1 MIKCPVISLLL
12 FLFLATF
19 CAGAASSP
27 ANAATTV
34 LETEHIYVCW
44 LYGPNVSGTRG
55 LTSFLQKLGAR
66 KKGSLWTY
74 TNASLQKA
82 FVIHLVSDFAGMKQ
96 ALYTEDAHVVING
109 HSNYGMGGVFA
120 TAAELGRQKIAA
132 IRYIDDVRLLTYSS
146 PWIAVNVPKIREHQS
161 YPNWWPVFQDGTS
174 GIMPYDFDD
183 PRGLPPFN
191 YCLTYQL
198 PGDPTHY
205 KIETVEN
212 SYLERFPGCDHPAWY
227 APDGSAPDPANPEHL
242 QYFLTYTNKAFDY
255 AGVWTKADS
264 ARSFY
269 GDNFL
274 YAPAGQGL
282 NQVGWFFSI
291 PAPGNYSISAC
302 WPAWSRN
309 TSAAF
314 YTVTHAAGTKTVKV
328 NQKLNAGRWKKLGV
342 FTFDTGEYAVVL
354 TDQSSA
360 RQTFVVA
367 DAIRITSAT
376 DAAAF
381 DQVVDNGPCPAP
393 HFGKKTIVF
402 RKQLEIEP
410 SQLRYKRLYYD
421 GCFSGPYYLGTFQ
434 RGISFYTVDD
444 SEGTGYTSYL
454 KAYLGGKTDE
464 EIWAAVQ
471 QVQAVYDYFD
481 FGKPPTDQGS
491 AQAAPPLVETA
502 PGSDETIDVAV
513 LGQATAQ
520 QVFAK
525 LEDEDMIGDEESSRD
540 AVVAA
545 FDRRRA
551 EGVAAALER
560 VVSPAVEA
568 TPARTRSRGRDL
580 IVARRILAAF
590 PDESVPRLL
599 ELYARGNAATKGD
612 VVRAAGRVDRD
623 SRALSL
629 LRAAL
634 DDKSVCE
641 ELSPEAMGEPLRVC
655 DLAYN
660 QLVLRC
666 GVKGVLRTIGP
677 GHSVAVREYHI
688 NVLKSRL

>member
-1 MIKCPVISLLL
+1 MMKWPAINLLL
-12 FLFLATF
+12 LLVSVTF
-19 CAGAASSP
+19 CAGAAPPPTNSV
-27 ANAATTV
+27 TDG
-34 LETEHIYVCW
+34 LQTEHIYVCW

-74 TNASLQKA
+74 TNASLQRA

-120 TAAELGRQKIAA
+120 TATELGRQKITA
-132 IRYIDDVRLLTYSS
+132 IRYIDDDRLLTYSS

-161 YPNWWPVFQDGTS
+161 YPNWWPVFQDGAS

-183 PRGLPPFN
+183 PRGLPPYN

-212 SYLERFPGCDHPAWY
+212 SHLERFPGCHHPAWY
-227 APDGSAPDPANPEHL
+227 ALDGSAPDPANPDHL
-242 QYFLTYTNKAFDY
+242 QYFLTNTNKAFESVG
-255 AGVWTKADS
+255 AWTPTNS
-264 ARSFY
+264 ARGYY
-269 GDNFL
+269 GTDYL

-291 PAPGNYSISAC
+291 PAPGNYSVSAC
-302 WPAWSRN
+302 WPAWSRS

-328 NQKLNAGRWKKLGV
+328 NQKLSAGGWKKLGV
-342 FTFDTGEYAVVL
+342 FSFDTGEYAVVL
-354 TDQSSA
+354 TDQSSV

-410 SQLRYKRLYYD
+410 SQMRYQRLYYD

-434 RGISFYTVDD
+434 RGITFYTVDD
-444 SEGTGYTSYL
+444 SEGTGYTTYL
-454 KAYLGGKTDE
+454 KAYVGGKTDE
-464 EIWAAVQ
+464 EIWAAIQKVQ
-471 QVQAVYDYFD
+471 PVYDYFD
-481 FGKPPTDQGS
+481 FTRRPTEQAS
-491 AQAAPPLVETA
+491 AQAAPPLVEAA
-502 PGSDETIDVAV
+502 PGSDETIDAEV
-513 LGQATAQ
+513 LSQATTQ
-520 QVFAK
+520 QVFAR
-525 LEDEDMIGDEESSRD
+525 LADEELIGDEESSRN

-551 EGVAAALER
+551 EGIAMALER
-560 VVSPAVEA
+560 VTSPAVEA
-568 TPARTRSRGRDL
+568 SPGRTRSRARDL

-590 PDESVPRLL
+590 PDESMPSLL
-599 ELYARGNAATKGD
+599 DLNARGNAEIKGN
-612 VVRAAGRVDRD
+612 VIRAAGRVDRD
-623 SRALSL
+623 PRALRL
-629 LRAAL
+629 LRSAL
-634 DDKSVCE
+634 EDKSVCE

-655 DLAYN
+655 DVAYN
-660 QLVLRC
+660 QLVLRSA
-666 GVKGVLRTIGP
+666 VKGVLRTISST
-677 GHSVAVREYHI
+677 HSIAVREYHI
-688 NVLKSRL
+688 GVLRARL